1 MQPARPRADI
11 SHKHVSTSIK
21 QGKTRKR
28 RLCRKTMV
36 HVHGGLNVEKFGAF
50 IKRVCATLS
59 LGGGGGGGGTIAS
72 YHGCAY
78 KMIITG
84 FIQNRKT

>member
-36 HVHGGLNVEKFGAF
+36 HGGLNVEKFGAF

-59 LGGGGGGGGTIAS
+59 LGGGGGGGTIAS
-72 YHGCAY
+72 YHGRAY

>member
-1 MQPARPRADI
+1 M
-11 SHKHVSTSIK
+11 
-21 QGKTRKR
+21 
-28 RLCRKTMV
+28 
-36 HVHGGLNVEKFGAF
+36 VHGGLNVEKFGAF

-59 LGGGGGGGGTIAS
+59 LGGGGGGGGGGGEGGDTIAS
-72 YHGCAY
+72 YHGRAY